1 MEYQFY
7 KGKTILGLSFAMP
20 TIKSTMKKN
29 LLVGCAMLITLSCA
43 YGQIKKGNLQFG
55 GSLGYSHDRQDQS
68 SIGQTLNSSNTFW
81 SFLPSIGYFVTETSS
96 LGIGIG
102 YDRFDQ
108 VSKSRT
114 PNVFL
119 IGQPTT
125 LYAYENTNTGEQFIV
140 KPYYR
145 MHKILSQNFVL
156 FAEFNAFYGFGSRE
170 RTINSTATE
179 IATNGSITS
188 QTFSSTKLSE
198 KQNTWGIG
206 LSPGIIFFPH
216 EKWGIDLSI
225 GLLRY
230 SEVLGEQSNS
240 SSNLTLQ
247 PSFNNLSLGLKY
259 YITK

>member
-1 MEYQFY
+1 
-7 KGKTILGLSFAMP
+7 
-20 TIKSTMKKN
+20 MKKY
-29 LLVGCAMLITLSCA
+29 LLVSCAMLITFSSA

-55 GSLGYSHDRQDQS
+55 GSLGFSRYSQDQS
-68 SIGQTLNSSNTFW
+68 SLGQTFTSSNTFW

-108 VSKSRT
+108 ISKSRNSS
-114 PNVFL
+114 PIL

-125 LYAYENTNTGEQFIV
+125 LYSYENTNARGQFIV

-145 MHKILSQNFVL
+145 IHKIISQSFVF
-156 FAEFNAFYGFGSRE
+156 FAEFNGFYGFGSRE
-170 RTINSTATE
+170 QTNNSTITE
-179 IATNGSITS
+179 VGSNGSITS
-188 QTFSSTKLSE
+188 QTFSNTKLNE
-198 KQNTWGIG
+198 KQNTWGVG
-206 LSPGIIFFPH
+206 LNPGIIFFPH
-216 EKWGIDLSI
+216 EKWGIELSI
-225 GLLRY
+225 GLLGY